1 MTNTKKSWKIF
12 WLGDWLVLNHLPGSV
27 LFPWIWSEASGLEN
41 MTTVIHTKI
50 IFDCKLTL
58 LGSLKNN
65 ICLVMQ
71 FLFWFKKTCC
81 FFCLSGHQ
89 LSLTLDCEHLHATW
103 LGLFI
108 DTALPSY
115 QTSPNFIITLF
126 AWPTW
131 CNPFNL
137 QLSEVLRREKSSTST
152 WFHT

>member
-58 LGSLKNN
+58 LESLKNN

-71 FLFWFKKTCC
+71 FLFWFKKTSVS
-81 FFCLSGHQ
+81 FCLPRQ
-89 LSLTLDCEHLHATW
+89 RLSLTLDCEHLHATW

-152 WFHT
+152 RFHT

>member
-41 MTTVIHTKI
+41 MTTVIHTRI

-58 LGSLKNN
+58 LGSLKKYLSSNA
-65 ICLVMQ
+65 ISILI
-71 FLFWFKKTCC
+71 LKKHAVS
-81 FFCLSGHQ
+81 FCLPRHR

-152 WFHT
+152 MFHT

>member
-1 MTNTKKSWKIF
+1 MNFYTKWIKPRPYTDSKCYYPMTNTKKSWKIF

-41 MTTVIHTKI
+41 MITVIHTKI

-81 FFCLSGHQ
+81 FFLSSQAPVVLNPWLWTLARYVTRAIYRHRIAFISDLTELYNHFICL
-89 LSLTLDCEHLHATW
+89 A
-103 LGLFI
+103 
-108 DTALPSY
+108 Y
-115 QTSPNFIITLF
+115 MM
-126 AWPTW
+126 
-131 CNPFNL
+131 
-137 QLSEVLRREKSSTST
+137 
-152 WFHT
+152 